1 MVAITVILAI
11 ILLLM
16 LLAMIP
22 SWSWAEPGL
31 PPIVITEIAHTSG
44 ATGKLTYAG
53 RVYLLNNGS
62 TIYENDRLQAI
73 FYRDGWRFCTVQT
86 LNGHL
91 LIPSHHYG
99 VRYIKGEGCRSP
111 YWNPGE
117 VMEIDLADRNIVPGV
132 MITVEIIDKQTNK
145 MISKHTVKA

>member
-1 MVAITVILAI
+1 
-11 ILLLM
+11 
-16 LLAMIP
+16 
-22 SWSWAEPGL
+22 
-31 PPIVITEIAHTSG
+31 
-44 ATGKLTYAG
+44 
-53 RVYLLNNGS
+53 
-62 TIYENDRLQAI
+62 
-73 FYRDGWRFCTVQT
+73 
-86 LNGHL
+86 
-91 LIPSHHYG
+91 